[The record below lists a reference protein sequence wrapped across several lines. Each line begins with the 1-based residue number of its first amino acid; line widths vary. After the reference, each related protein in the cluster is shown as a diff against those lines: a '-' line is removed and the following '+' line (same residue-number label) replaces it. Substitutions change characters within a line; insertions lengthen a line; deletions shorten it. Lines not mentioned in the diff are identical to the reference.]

1 MGTRDNESM
10 GLTRRG
16 FLTGAL
22 ALGAVGAGSML
33 AGCSSEG
40 GAGAPA
46 SDERAWDQETDV
58 VVVGTGFAGLAA
70 AHEAAKAG
78 SQVVLVEKAP
88 EKYAGGNSRACAQAI
103 WSPEKTAEGVAYFK
117 EITGDYHLV
126 GLDDAVIEAYIG
138 GAKENAD
145 WLLDEFEIET
155 KTHNACE
162 YPAAKTAS
170 AVGDSNTL
178 IPAEGWGNA
187 RVWAPMFEVVG
198 SESGVTSLF
207 ETAFTDLVFNEAG
220 EAIGI
225 EAQQGE
231 SPLLIKAKK
240 GVVLAC
246 GGFEYNEEMKANN
259 CRYPSLAWGTPYNTG
274 DALTACRKYDID
286 FWHMNSATPATRVG
300 VQATWLDD
308 DFSECG
314 FDCEVAGDAGYV
326 WTDKY
331 GKRFMD
337 ETRSYQHGYGRDALF
352 YNDSAKMEWPRLPF
366 WQVVDESTLPFMGT
380 SGSGWVH
387 IVGGTSAP
395 DSTEELLSSGLMV
408 KADTVEELASQM
420 GVEATI
426 LQESVDALSGP
437 DDEFGRAA
445 EKKRALS
452 GTLYA
457 VQLQPIMVN
466 TNGGPKRDASAR
478 IVHTDGTPVERL
490 FSAGELGS
498 VWAWYYQ
505 GAGNVSECMVFGR
518 IAGRNAA
525 ALTPWDAEA

>member
-1 MGTRDNESM
+1 M
-10 GLTRRG
+10 
-16 FLTGAL
+16 
-22 ALGAVGAGSML
+22 
-33 AGCSSEG
+33 
-40 GAGAPA
+40 
-46 SDERAWDQETDV
+46 

-178 IPAEGWGNA
+178 IPAEGLGNA

-352 YNDSAKMEWPRLPF
+352 YNAPAVLAGCRREHAAVYGNERQRLGAHRRRHQRSRQHRRVAF
-366 WQVVDESTLPFMGT
+366 LGLDGQSRHCRGT
-380 SGSGWVH
+380 CFSDGRRS
-387 IVGGTSAP
+387 
-395 DSTEELLSSGLMV
+395 
-408 KADTVEELASQM
+408 
-420 GVEATI
+420 
-426 LQESVDALSGP
+426 
-437 DDEFGRAA
+437 DDPAGECGRAF
-445 EKKRALS
+445 RS
-452 GTLYA
+452 
-457 VQLQPIMVN
+457 
-466 TNGGPKRDASAR
+466 R
-478 IVHTDGTPVERL
+478 
-490 FSAGELGS
+490 
-498 VWAWYYQ
+498 
-505 GAGNVSECMVFGR
+505 
-518 IAGRNAA
+518 
-525 ALTPWDAEA
+525 

>member
-178 IPAEGWGNA
+178 IPAEGLGNA

-300 VQATWLDD
+300 V
-308 DFSECG
+308 
-314 FDCEVAGDAGYV
+314 
-326 WTDKY
+326 
-331 GKRFMD
+331 
-337 ETRSYQHGYGRDALF
+337 
-352 YNDSAKMEWPRLPF
+352 
-366 WQVVDESTLPFMGT
+366 
-380 SGSGWVH
+380 
-387 IVGGTSAP
+387 
-395 DSTEELLSSGLMV
+395 
-408 KADTVEELASQM
+408 
-420 GVEATI
+420 
-426 LQESVDALSGP
+426 
-437 DDEFGRAA
+437 
-445 EKKRALS
+445 
-452 GTLYA
+452 
-457 VQLQPIMVN
+457 
-466 TNGGPKRDASAR
+466 
-478 IVHTDGTPVERL
+478 
-490 FSAGELGS
+490 
-498 VWAWYYQ
+498 
-505 GAGNVSECMVFGR
+505 
-518 IAGRNAA
+518 
-525 ALTPWDAEA
+525 

>member
-178 IPAEGWGNA
+178 IPAEG
-187 RVWAPMFEVVG
+187 VG
-198 SESGVTSLF
+198 
-207 ETAFTDLVFNEAG
+207 
-220 EAIGI
+220 
-225 EAQQGE
+225 
-231 SPLLIKAKK
+231 
-240 GVVLAC
+240 
-246 GGFEYNEEMKANN
+246 
-259 CRYPSLAWGTPYNTG
+259 
-274 DALTACRKYDID
+274 
-286 FWHMNSATPATRVG
+286 
-300 VQATWLDD
+300 
-308 DFSECG
+308 
-314 FDCEVAGDAGYV
+314 
-326 WTDKY
+326 
-331 GKRFMD
+331 
-337 ETRSYQHGYGRDALF
+337 
-352 YNDSAKMEWPRLPF
+352 
-366 WQVVDESTLPFMGT
+366 
-380 SGSGWVH
+380 
-387 IVGGTSAP
+387 
-395 DSTEELLSSGLMV
+395 
-408 KADTVEELASQM
+408 
-420 GVEATI
+420 
-426 LQESVDALSGP
+426 
-437 DDEFGRAA
+437 
-445 EKKRALS
+445 
-452 GTLYA
+452 
-457 VQLQPIMVN
+457 
-466 TNGGPKRDASAR
+466 
-478 IVHTDGTPVERL
+478 
-490 FSAGELGS
+490 
-498 VWAWYYQ
+498 
-505 GAGNVSECMVFGR
+505 
-518 IAGRNAA
+518 
-525 ALTPWDAEA
+525 